1 MSGGGYDTSQ
11 GLFGYGPKIGHRQ
24 IILCQLDIK
33 IVEGNSSLSDDIS
46 FLNVDLHGN
55 KRIKQVSICS
65 AHYSRKNY
73 L

>member
-46 FLNVDLHGN
+46 FLNVDLHSN
-55 KRIKQVSICS
+55 K
-65 AHYSRKNY
+65 
-73 L
+73 